1 MKFFKINEQTLNATI
16 QKKHRKPATRN
27 ELLKLAAM
35 YESLETKKA
44 ARVILLLNDR
54 RGSPECVDEL
64 LATHDEICKLRRSRI
79 ARRINARI
87 GTKLPLFFSEID
99 THPEPSPTLGQ
110 RVTSLRIK
118 EIKSI
123 ACECIRSGAAGGTSM
138 KVWLSR
144 DPEAADYTIELETN
158 RNTYRGRYKGW
169 SATEDHH
176 EITVPIDWRIRVA
189 RRGLAIV
196 KNKMTL
202 NARLIAENGLKKLY
216 AATWAN
222 QGRGYSVWVEE
233 GFILDDNGKKKHF
246 HFLEDAQRKLEGN
259 KICRK

>member
-1 MKFFKINEQTLNATI
+1 MKFFKINEQTLNSAI
-16 QKKHRKPATRN
+16 EKKNRKPATRN

-35 YESLETKKA
+35 YQSFETKKA

-64 LATHDEICKLRRSRI
+64 LATHDEICELRKSRV
-79 ARRINARI
+79 ARRINARVGI
-87 GTKLPLFFSEID
+87 KLPLFFSEVGA
-99 THPEPSPTLGQ
+99 HQKPSPTIRQ
-110 RVTSLRIK
+110 RLTSLRIN
-118 EIKSI
+118 EIASV
-123 ACECIRSGAAGGTSM
+123 ARECIRSGAAGGTSM
-138 KVWLSR
+138 TVCLSR
-144 DPEAADYTIELETN
+144 DPEAADYTIDLRTN

-176 EITVPIDWRIRVA
+176 EITVPFDWRIRVA

-216 AATWAN
+216 AATWVN
-222 QGRGYSVWVEE
+222 QGRGYSVWVEK

-246 HFLEDAQRKLEGN
+246 QCFEDAQRKLE
-259 KICRK
+259 